1 MHMMI
6 RRFLAWVAEPVLV
19 IALVFCAT
27 TAIAQPFYVPSGSME
42 PTLQIG
48 DAFLAS
54 KYPYGYSRWSL
65 PHGLGPA
72 SDTRLL
78 GSLPAHGDVVTFRSP
93 ADTRITLVKRVVA
106 LPGDRVAMR
115 DGRLF
120 LNGRAVA
127 LQPAGTTLMED
138 ADGTYRPV
146 PQFIETLP
154 GGARHAIL
162 KWRSDGP
169 LDTMA
174 SLTVPPGHLFVMG
187 DNRDN
192 SSDSRVPASA
202 GGVGLLPVE
211 NLTGRAEV
219 VLGSHDFLNAH
230 SVGTWLGQFR
240 LSRFLHII

>member
-1 MHMMI
+1 MSPLI
-6 RRFLAWVAEPVLV
+6 RRFLSWVAEPALV

-54 KYPYGYSRWSL
+54 KYPYGFSRWSL

-72 SDTRLL
+72 STTRLF
-78 GSLPAHGDVVTFRSP
+78 GAMPAHGDVVIFRSP
-93 ADTRITLVKRVVA
+93 ADTRTTLVKRVIA
-106 LPGDRVAMR
+106 LPGDRVEMR

-120 LNGRAVA
+120 LNGKAVA
-127 LQPAGTTLMED
+127 LQSAGTAMMENS
-138 ADGTYRPV
+138 DGTYSPV

-154 GGARHAIL
+154 GGARHAIF
-162 KWRSDGP
+162 KWRSNGP

-174 SLTVPPGHLFVMG
+174 SLTVPPGHVFVMG

-192 SSDSRVPASA
+192 STDSRVPPEM

-211 NLTGRAEV
+211 NLMGRAEL

-230 SVGTWLGQFR
+230 SVGTWLGRFR